1 MENRNLIGIT
11 ERGDAALDLSW
22 EDWVFAQKRPA
33 ILISKDPLKLYG
45 ELSQMSVRYGF
56 RPNVIVHC
64 TITGFG
70 GTKIEPNVPP
80 SGVSFE
86 GYRRFVDMLGKD
98 RVVLRCDPVIPTEK
112 CAAFAAEKIMSKS
125 LGTRIRFSF
134 LDIYGHVKQ
143 RFADA
148 GIDMGK
154 LGVKA
159 GNLHADLDDRLR
171 LIEIIKRHVPD
182 FSLLSACGEPGI
194 QSEPCVS
201 KRDCDILGV
210 TLMQPLF
217 QQRPACGCAAN
228 KKELLRARGQ
238 CGHRCLYCY
247 WKTV

>member
-1 MENRNLIGIT
+1 
-11 ERGDAALDLSW
+11 
-22 EDWVFAQKRPA
+22 
-33 ILISKDPLKLYG
+33 
-45 ELSQMSVRYGF
+45 MSGRRGF

-148 GIDMGK
+148 GIDMGR
-154 LGVKA
+154 LGFS
-159 GNLHADLDDRLR
+159 GGFHASLDDRLKFVE
-171 LIEIIKRHVPD
+171 LIKQFVLDPD
-182 FSLLSACGEPGI
+182 ALSVCGEPGI
-194 QSEPCVS
+194 RSEPCVS

-210 TLMQPLF
+210 ELMRSLHS
-217 QQRPACGCAAN
+217 QRPACCCAAN
-228 KKELLRARGQ
+228 KTELLKTRGQ
-238 CGHRCLYCY
+238 CAHGCLYCY
-247 WKTV
+247 WKN